1 MVLKLGILASGRGTD
16 FQAILDHI
24 RMKILVDVEV
34 KLVIYNNKDAYVR
47 ERAENAGIKTRY
59 IQGTV
64 GQKFDSKES
73 REDARVEF
81 DKQVVESCNDEGVE
95 LIVCA
100 GFNQILSEYLV
111 EHYANRILNIHPAY
125 DVVNYGGYG
134 MVGMKVHNAVI
145 EAGEKVSGCTVHYI
159 DSTVDLGPVLLQAKV
174 PIYDGDT
181 AESLAERVLV
191 IEHRTYPKAIQLHA
205 DKRVKIEN
213 NKSVVDI
220 DSSGWEKKWNDRQIE
235 YFLYQRDEWLKE
247 NKELSR
253 ILNPN
258 A

>member
-16 FQAILDHI
+16 FQSILDHI
-24 RMKILVDVEV
+24 RMKILVNVEV

-47 ERAENAGIKTRY
+47 ERAENVGIKAKF

-64 GQKFDSKES
+64 GQKFDSKEL
-73 REDARVEF
+73 RENARIEF
-81 DKQVVESCNDEGVE
+81 DKQVVEFCNDEGVE
-95 LIVCA
+95 LIICA

-111 EHYANRILNIHPAY
+111 EHYTNRILNIHPAY

-159 DSTVDLGPVLLQAKV
+159 DSTVDLGPILLQAKV
-174 PIYDGDT
+174 PIYNGD
-181 AESLAERVLV
+181 AADSLAERVLV

-220 DSSGWEKKWNDRQIE
+220 TSGDWEKKWNDRQVE
-235 YFLYQRDEWLKE
+235 YFLYQRDEWRKE

>member
-47 ERAENAGIKTRY
+47 ERAENAGIKTKF

-81 DKQVVESCNDEGVE
+81 DKQVVGSCNDEGVE

-159 DSTVDLGPVLLQAKV
+159 DSTVDLGPVLLQAEV
-174 PIYDGDT
+174 PIYNGDT

-205 DKRVKIEN
+205 DKRVRIEN

-220 DSSGWEKKWNDRQIE
+220 TSGSWEKKWNDRQIE
-235 YFLYQRDEWLKE
+235 YFLYQRDEWRKE

>member
-16 FQAILDHI
+16 FQAVLDHI
-24 RMKILVDVEV
+24 RMKILVNVEV

-47 ERAENAGIKTRY
+47 ERAENAGIKTKF

-64 GQKFDSKES
+64 GQKFDSKEL

-81 DKQVVESCNDEGVE
+81 DKQVVESCNNEGVE

-111 EHYANRILNIHPAY
+111 EHYTNRILNIHPAY

-134 MVGMKVHNAVI
+134 MVGMKVHDAVI

-220 DSSGWEKKWNDRQIE
+220 TSGDWEKKWNDRQID
-235 YFLYQRDEWLKE
+235 YFLYQRDEWRKE

>member
-1 MVLKLGILASGRGTD
+1 
-16 FQAILDHI
+16 
-24 RMKILVDVEV
+24 MKILVDVEV

-47 ERAENAGIKTRY
+47 ERAENAGIKTKF

-73 REDARVEF
+73 REYARVEF
-81 DKQVVESCNDEGVE
+81 DKQVVESCNNEEVE

-134 MVGMKVHNAVI
+134 MVGLKVHNAVI

-159 DSTVDLGPVLLQAKV
+159 DSTVDLGPVLLQAEV
-174 PIYDGDT
+174 PIYNGDT

-220 DSSGWEKKWNDRQIE
+220 TSGDWEKKWNDRQIE
-235 YFLYQRDEWLKE
+235 YFLYQRDEWRKE